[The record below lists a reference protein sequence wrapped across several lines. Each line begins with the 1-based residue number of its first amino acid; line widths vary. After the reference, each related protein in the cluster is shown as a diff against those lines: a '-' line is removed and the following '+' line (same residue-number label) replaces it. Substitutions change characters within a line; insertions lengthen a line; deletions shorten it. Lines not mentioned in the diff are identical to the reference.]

1 MKFIVINT
9 RCSVYNMLMKSI
21 PNFYCFMI
29 LICLTCQNSFVL
41 ANQPDIPSD
50 QAEQELIHIMDL
62 IQEQKIDIALTKSNL
77 LLKKY
82 PNLKLLKAIS
92 ADLLYSQF
100 NNINKPFTTVD
111 NPQNQINLLSEAK
124 ARINSIQA
132 SAQLHQDDIPEALK
146 YIDNSTAYFFII
158 DYSKSRLYLF
168 KNIANQL
175 PELIVDHYVTMG
187 ENGFKKEISGDK
199 KSPLGIYHVTSFL
212 NDQEL
217 PELYGWG
224 AFPINYP
231 NAWDKI
237 NNRTGYGIWLHGVPR
252 NTYSRP
258 PQDSRGCLVISN
270 DFLINLSSYL
280 KVNTP
285 VILTQAIKWLPKDE
299 FKRKRNAYRKGI
311 NKWKKAWENKNLKQ
325 YLNFY
330 SKSFT
335 NGDKDYQ
342 SWKKHIQNSFSNTQ
356 QINMQ
361 IEQLTVFDYPGETDM
376 LAVSFYQRF
385 NDVNHISNGF
395 KQQYWKK
402 EADGNWRIIHEKL
415 VN

>member
-1 MKFIVINT
+1 MFIVINIHF
-9 RCSVYNMLMKSI
+9 SVYNILMWSTLNI
-21 PNFYCFMI
+21 HCLI
-29 LICLTCQNSFVL
+29 LLFCQFCLNPFAL
-41 ANQPDIPSD
+41 ANQNKIPID
-50 QAEQELIHIMDL
+50 QAEQELIQIMEL
-62 IQEQKIDIALTKSNL
+62 IQEQKIDIALAKSNQL
-77 LLKKY
+77 LAKY
-82 PNLKLLKAIS
+82 PNFKLLKALS

-100 NNINKPFTTVD
+100 NQINQPFSTIK
-111 NPQNQINLLSEAK
+111 NPQNQTKLLSEAK
-124 ARINSIQA
+124 ARIESIQA
-132 SAQLHQDDIPEALK
+132 SGQLHQHHLPDLLK

-168 KNIANQL
+168 KNIANKL

-187 ENGFKKEISGDK
+187 ENGFKKELSGDK

-212 NDQEL
+212 NDTEL

-231 NAWDKI
+231 NAWDKR
-237 NNRTGYGIWLHGVPR
+237 NKRTGYGIWLHGVPR

-280 KVNTP
+280 KINTP
-285 VILTQAIKWLPKDE
+285 VILTQSIKWIPKKKYQQ
-299 FKRKRNAYRKGI
+299 KRSAYKKGI
-311 NKWKKAWENKNLKQ
+311 YKWKAAFENKNLEQ
-325 YLNFY
+325 YLKFY
-330 SKSFT
+330 SKSFN
-335 NGDKDYQ
+335 NGKNNYQ
-342 SWKKHIQNSFSNTQ
+342 SWKEHIQQLFSNTQ
-356 QINMQ
+356 EVNIQT
-361 IEQLTVFDYPGETDM
+361 EQLTIFKYPGEMNM

-385 NDVNHISNGF
+385 NGINHINNGY

-402 EADGNWRIIHEKL
+402 ETDGNWRIIHENL